1 MKTMAEARKIDPFDV
16 EALEK
21 SLNDSATRVS
31 TIWISFLIFSLY
43 LLVAATT
50 VEHRQILLAE
60 PVKLPVLNIDLP
72 LWGFFVLA
80 PILFVIFHAYVLLQ
94 VLLLGRT
101 AAAYNV
107 AVDRAIRA
115 PPSNDAMR
123 QRLANTLFAQIFA
136 GSPRERHGWL
146 GVLLKAMAWITL
158 AIAPILILLA
168 FQFAFLPYHSH
179 LATWTHRLLILI
191 EMATVLLLWPL
202 VLDAQRDLV
211 GSELGHGTRR
221 LRILLAALTSYLAWP
236 LVNRGKWTMASRKGH
251 RQRAIR
257 RVSRLVFP
265 ILACLLLVLLS
276 FSWATFPGEPHV
288 NLFTGQSLSS
298 VQCERWFH
306 QKFNY
311 VDLRFDRLDLPRI
324 DVVDDEKL
332 AKIVQATAGRKL
344 RAHEGE
350 RTRNN
355 FRDRDFNCADFS
367 NADFRRVDLTG
378 ARLSGAA
385 LDFAALEGASMNSAW
400 LQGASLLATQL
411 AGASLVAAQ
420 LQGASLISA
429 DLQGAT
435 LDGAKLQ
442 GASLTSV
449 TLQGA
454 SLDDASLHGAS
465 LSFANLQGATL
476 FRTNLQGASLDSA
489 SLQGSALS
497 GADLTGTSFVKA
509 MLQGATLYGSKM
521 NRADLSGV
529 YIWGARGAACRDAR
543 VINYKADAIVD
554 FQNNEA
560 GGDNTPIPAVQDEIE
575 KFIERSTADIPDATI
590 RGQTSTRMKYN
601 LDADA
606 TKDGLS
612 DIVWRD
618 CEEASKN
625 ARDDEFQFGRS
636 RLLRDLVCTARDERE
651 AIANGTVRNWFQDDQ
666 VPGLFAALLARDLI
680 TSTDCPALK
689 HLDAS
694 AKQRLRAA
702 MAPAAIV
709 PSANQTPPTDPAQ

>member
-1 MKTMAEARKIDPFDV
+1 
-16 EALEK
+16 
-21 SLNDSATRVS
+21 VS

-236 LVNRGKWTMASRKGH
+236 LVNRGKWAMASRKRH

-257 RVSRLVFP
+257 RASRLVFP

-344 RAHEGE
+344 RAYEGE

-385 LDFAALEGASMNSAW
+385 LDF
-400 LQGASLLATQL
+400 
-411 AGASLVAAQ
+411 VAQ
-420 LQGASLISA
+420 LQGASLYSA
-429 DLQGAT
+429 DLQGAS

-442 GASLTSV
+442 GAALVSV
-449 TLQGA
+449 SLQGA
-454 SLDDASLHGAS
+454 SLDDATLHGAS
-465 LSFANLQGATL
+465 LSFAKLQGATL
-476 FRTNLQGASLDSA
+476 SRTNLQGASLDSA
-489 SLQGSALS
+489 SLQGAALAD
-497 GADLTGTSFVKA
+497 ADLTGASFVKA

-543 VINYKADAIVD
+543 VSNHKADAIVD

-560 GGDNTPIPAVQDEIE
+560 GGDTPVPAIQGEIE

-590 RGQTSTRMKYN
+590 RGRASVLMKSN
-601 LDADA
+601 LAVDA
-606 TKDGLS
+606 TKDGLP

-625 ARDDEFQFGRS
+625 ARDDEFQGGRA
-636 RLLRDLVCTARDERE
+636 RLLRDLVCTAKDDRE

-680 TSTDCPALK
+680 TSTVNDCPALK
-689 HLDAS
+689 HLNAS
-694 AKQRLRAA
+694 ARQRLRAA

-709 PSANQTPPTDPAQ
+709 PSANQTPPTDPPQ